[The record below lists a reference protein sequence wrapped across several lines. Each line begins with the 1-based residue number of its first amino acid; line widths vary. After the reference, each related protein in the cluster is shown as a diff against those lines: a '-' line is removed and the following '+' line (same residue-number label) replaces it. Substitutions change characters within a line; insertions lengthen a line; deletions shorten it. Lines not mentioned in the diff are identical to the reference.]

1 MNLLLKSTGLP
12 AAPVRPVVRLA
23 AGTLFRAM
31 SEVEPER
38 AYRDLN
44 GFAVV
49 VNIVRFEQ
57 VGLGVPMDSPLE
69 PGRVG
74 HRKKDRFLTI
84 DVNYNEINMVFERV
98 ERDRPGGRTL
108 ATSRD
113 YLDTL
118 ANQIEVAVERLVAWC
133 DRKDAWA
140 ERAHFA
146 DAWNA
151 ALAAIRQGAFS
162 RPYEFAATSDL
173 RDALDTTWRLVEATE
188 PEDERFETLAE
199 AYFLLR
205 ETGWKD
211 AEYEAD
217 MTAEAT
223 RFGQPAQVSNASQNI
238 ATARSPDARNG
249 YSFA

>member
-1 MNLLLKSTGLP
+1 MNLMLKSTGLP
-12 AAPVRPVVRLA
+12 TAPARPVVRLA

-31 SEVEPER
+31 SQVEPER
-38 AYRDLN
+38 AYRDLH
-44 GFAVV
+44 GFAVI

-84 DVNYNEINMVFERV
+84 DVNYNEINMVFDRV
-98 ERDRPGGRTL
+98 ERDRPGGRTA

-118 ANQIEVAVERLVAWC
+118 ANQIEVAVDRLMAWC

-140 ERAHFA
+140 ERPYFA
-146 DAWNA
+146 DAWNS
-151 ALAAIRQGAFS
+151 ALTAIRQGAFS
-162 RPYEFAATSDL
+162 RPYEFTATPDL
-173 RDALDTTWRLVEATE
+173 RDALDATWRLVEATE
-188 PEDERFETLAE
+188 LADERFETLAE

-205 ETGWKD
+205 ETGWKE

-223 RFGQPAQVSNASQNI
+223 RFGQPAQVSNAGDNI
-238 ATARSPDARNG
+238 ASGRPPDARHG
-249 YSFA
+249 YTFA